1 MLFNRVWLCVF
12 FAFFG
17 LISSELQE
25 ITPDT
30 GLTEVIE
37 DLHDELR
44 ELLTEEEWNA
54 FSDRYY
60 AEYDL
65 LDGLNVNSVRTF
77 SMIIYLN

>member
-1 MLFNRVWLCVF
+1 MLLNRVWLCVF
-12 FAFFG
+12 LCLFG

-30 GLTEVIE
+30 GLTG
-37 DLHDELR
+37 LHDELR

-54 FSDRYY
+54 FSDRYYY